1 MIFIGIGS
9 NLESNFGDRFTNI
22 DLAIKYLEN
31 ENLKVVKKSSYYETP
46 SYPDI
51 KKPKFINVV
60 ISINTDITLKDL
72 VAITV
77 KIEEKLERKRNTKND
92 PRTCDI
98 DIIDFNKKILERSF
112 KNFNFQVPHK
122 SMKYRNFVLYPLHE
136 IDPHWKHPETKED
149 INNLI
154 EKLDLK
160 HKKSILKMQKS

>member
-60 ISINTDITLKDL
+60 ISINTDITLEDL

-77 KIEEKLERKRNTKND
+77 KIEEKLERKRNIKND

-98 DIIDFNKKILERSF
+98 DIIDFNKKILERNF
-112 KNFNFQVPHK
+112 KNFNFKVPHK
-122 SMKYRNFVLYPLHE
+122 SMKSRNFVLYPLYE